1 MQKYLRNAFIFLF
14 FVFALLAVMGGLTNA
29 TEVLKTANIELLA
42 IACIFF
48 IFSIIIWLISWAYL
62 IKKRNPAGFRDS
74 LVIGFSAVY
83 ASLTPIQL
91 GADML
96 RAVSLKEHFGVPY
109 SESISASMV
118 VKGMKFLL
126 ISLLSGTVIFLFIS
140 SAEYSPF
147 VLAGL
152 LSGFAVILL
161 ATALFLLP
169 LREGFGLRIAGIF
182 KRFSGRLPLAG
193 RLCKFFESYSEYL
206 PGLGAKTFLLTLL
219 LSGLS
224 LSLEF
229 LALLFSFKA
238 LSIAIPI
245 YSVAVLFILVSI
257 LERTPFLPRGIGL
270 VEGIGFAFLSMPIAV
285 SSLSIQQIGALLI
298 LFDLVRLVVPA
309 IASMAVY
316 SVASLKQNS
325 NYAKQL

>member
-1 MQKYLRNAFIFLF
+1 MQKYLKNAFVFLF
-14 FVFALLAVMGGLTNA
+14 FVFAMLAIMGGLTGA
-29 TEVLKTANIELLA
+29 TDALKSANIELLA
-42 IACIFF
+42 IASIFF
-48 IFSIIIWLISWAYL
+48 ILSIIVWLISWAYL
-62 IKKRNPAGFRDS
+62 IKKHNPVEFKDS
-74 LVIGFSAVY
+74 LIIGFSSVY

-91 GADML
+91 GSDML
-96 RAVSLKEHFGVPY
+96 RAVLLKENFGVPY

-118 VKGMKFLL
+118 VKGLKFLL
-126 ISLLSGTVIFLFIS
+126 ISLFSGTVVFLFIS
-140 SAEYSPF
+140 SAEYSPV
-147 VLAGL
+147 VLLGL

-169 LREGFGLRIAGIF
+169 LKKGFGLKIAGIF

-206 PGLGAKTFLLTLL
+206 PGIGAKTFLLALF
-219 LSGLS
+219 LSGIS
-224 LSLEF
+224 LGFEF
-229 LALLFSFKA
+229 LALLFLFKA
-238 LSIAIPI
+238 LSIAIPV

-285 SSLSIQQIGALLI
+285 SFLSIQQIGALLI

-309 IASMAVY
+309 IASIVVY
-316 SVASLKQNS
+316 SVAGLKKNS